1 MTFYHYLAIY
11 VVGVV
16 IMFALLIRGDKIHD
30 IEFDLRDTLI
40 TSLLW
45 LFLVLL
51 FMCLLHKKN
60 HQIEESGRGSE

>member
-45 LFLVLL
+45 LFYVVAISCVIIYVS
-51 FMCLLHKKN
+51 FTQKKPPN
-60 HQIEESGRGSE
+60 